1 MSFLKKRLLLSIAI
15 ILFFLVVALLLKN
28 FSLNKKYYNFTNEIL
43 PKLSIFLIKKHYDK
57 IEDIDSAKVDNKY
70 LIEKKIIILDFLK
83 KEKEKMKLSYS
94 NNKSIK
100 NLKILTG
107 ITYHDRIF
115 FNFSF
120 ENNLFDKNIEKDI
133 LILDYIK
140 GLNNRFRLLLE
151 THLEEFEYF
160 NRIYIYNNKV
170 HVNPY
175 VYKEELELVIVYESH
190 IIYNKILKYFVS
202 FVYLILLL
210 ILFLFL
216 KRNFYRLKINS
227 NGQI

>member
-120 ENNLFDKNIEKDI
+120 ENNLFDENIEKDI

>member
-120 ENNLFDKNIEKDI
+120 ENNLFDENIEKDI

-175 VYKEELELVIVYESH
+175 VYKEELELVID
-190 IIYNKILKYFVS
+190 
-202 FVYLILLL
+202 
-210 ILFLFL
+210 
-216 KRNFYRLKINS
+216 
-227 NGQI
+227 